1 MKASDWISVKDR
13 LPKNGERVL
22 VLREY
27 NGEQIVDVAM
37 RQDGIGKKIVLT
49 ATMSLIGKKMFYRK
63 KKNNYEQYKRTCKR
77 EIKSIK

>member
-27 NGEQIVDVAM
+27 NGEQIVDVAI
-37 RQDGIGKKIVLT
+37 RTRWHWKEDCLDCDNVTHWQPIVLP
-49 ATMSLIGKKMFYRK
+49 KKEYL
-63 KKNNYEQYKRTCKR
+63 
-77 EIKSIK
+77 

>member
-13 LPKNGERVL
+13 LPKNGEKVL

-37 RQDGIGKKIVLT
+37 RTRWYWKEDCFDCDNVTHWQPIVLPKQE
-49 ATMSLIGKKMFYRK
+49 KK
-63 KKNNYEQYKRTCKR
+63 
-77 EIKSIK
+77 